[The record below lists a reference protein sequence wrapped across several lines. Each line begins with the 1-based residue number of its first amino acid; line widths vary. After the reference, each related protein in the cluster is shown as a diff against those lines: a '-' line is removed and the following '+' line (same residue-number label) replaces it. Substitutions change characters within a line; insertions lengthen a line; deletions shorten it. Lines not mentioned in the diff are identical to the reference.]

1 MNNKLYWKMFER
13 RSLIS
18 FIITLFLMFVCIL
31 RIAVISNTDYTQIIN
46 SQNRMKIKITDLRGS
61 IFDCNLVPLTNQKK
75 KIIAA
80 VYPTPRAITAI
91 STVLKG
97 DEKIEVLDKLKSG
110 KPIICEVPTVIYNEG
125 IDCEEIIFNDTQENK
140 ANHIIGYTDADNR
153 GVSGLQKAYDDILYS
168 EEAVYA
174 YFETDGKGNVLKG
187 TEPEIKYNSSVAAS
201 GVVTTIDINIQN
213 IIENEAENLKKGAI
227 IVAESKTNKI
237 KGILSRPDYE
247 NSKIEEAL
255 KSNDSPLLNK
265 AILNYNVGSVFKP
278 CVAIAG
284 IESQKED
291 FWYNCTGKV
300 KIIDRFYKCHELEG
314 HGIINL
320 ENAIAKSCN
329 TYFYNYSLKIGG
341 EKIYNTSKNL
351 QFGNSLKLCD
361 GIETAKGRIPSK
373 ESLENPANL
382 ANFSIGQGELLA
394 SPVSLLTLYSAIATD
409 GKYNIPSVVEG
420 ILQNGKIEEYNI
432 GNQIKVMSSK
442 TAEKLRKCLEKVFLN
457 GTAKDIKPTYTTVA
471 GKTATAQT
479 GKWKNGVEICEG
491 WFCGFFPAEK
501 PVYTV
506 IVFCEDTSI
515 QDKSSAELFVSIA
528 DKVSELKNLNTT
540 SQKE

>member
-174 YFETDGKGNVLKG
+174 YFETDGKGKVLQG

-255 KSNDSPLLNK
+255 KSDDSPLLNK

-284 IESQKED
+284 IENHKED

-320 ENAIAKSCN
+320 ETAIAKSCN

-442 TAEKLRKCLEKVFLN
+442 SAEKLRKCLEKVFLN

-515 QDKSSAELFVSIA
+515 QEKSSAEIFVSIA

>member
-61 IFDCNLVPLTNQKK
+61 IFDCNLVPLTNQKE

-97 DEKIEVLDKLKSG
+97 DEKIDVLNKLKSG
-110 KPIICEVPTVIYNEG
+110 KPTICEVPTVIYNEG

-174 YFETDGKGNVLKG
+174 YFETDGKGNVLQG

-201 GVVTTIDINIQN
+201 GVVSTIDINIQN

-255 KSNDSPLLNK
+255 KSDDSPLLNK

-284 IESQKED
+284 IEGHKED

-314 HGIINL
+314 HGIMNL
-320 ENAIAKSCN
+320 ETAIAKSCN

-351 QFGNSLKLCD
+351 QFGNSLKICN

-457 GTAKDIKPTYTTVA
+457 GTAKEIKPTYTTVA

-479 GKWKNGVEICEG
+479 GKWRNGIEICEG

-515 QDKSSAELFVSIA
+515 QDKSSAEIFVRIA